1 MTENFLN
8 EALAIRDEYFHSESN
23 YKNEWYWEK
32 LIQLAKGGDLQAYID
47 FCALPDPQNIDLFVD
62 ESVSY
67 FVWMYQRGPFRNE
80 ANGVGKE
87 EPYEDILNMN
97 SFKFANLLN
106 EAYDKIENQ
115 LS

>member
-8 EALAIRDEYFHSESN
+8 EALTIRDEYFHSESN

-32 LIQLAKGGDLQAYID
+32 LIQLAKDGDLQAYID

-80 ANGVGKE
+80 ANGVDKE

-97 SFKFANLLN
+97 CFKFANLLN